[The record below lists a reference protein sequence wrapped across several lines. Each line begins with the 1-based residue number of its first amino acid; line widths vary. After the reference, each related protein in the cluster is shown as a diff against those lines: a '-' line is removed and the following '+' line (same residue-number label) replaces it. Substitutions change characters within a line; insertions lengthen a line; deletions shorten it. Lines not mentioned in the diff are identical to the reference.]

1 MWVELDSK
9 PKKMKLKLTGKVV
22 YFLVHSAFL
31 LSSCQ
36 GDLMPSERSD
46 AQPVEVGIYAG
57 GTQTRTT
64 MLENGLSAVWEA
76 GDELAVWARNSSGA
90 FTLQNQIF
98 KTYGLDETRGFF
110 TSVLSE
116 PMPEDTYTYF
126 CSYPAPISVSGTAV
140 TFGIPSVQNGKAGG
154 GADVMIASPVRHGAL
169 TAIPEPEDHSGMSM
183 NMNRMMHQFRFWVP
197 EEDQVLGDEKIEQI
211 LMTFPTAVTGNVTFD
226 VADLTVPAQLTG
238 GQTEVMLNL
247 DQTIGRTSGEEP
259 EYACFAFVPTQF
271 AEGQSFTVKAY
282 TDDKI
287 AYFDPIDLK
296 AKNCEAGHS
305 TPVML
310 MPREIVD
317 FAGIIYIKVGANN
330 LGENPRKITLTAP
343 EGCNWGDGGSNV
355 LVYEPGH
362 EITVGE
368 TIALRFETDL
378 DAYMAFSGKD
388 ISVTYDSENALL
400 SETVKMPSITG
411 QGKTDLSLTVPY
423 LLFEDFSCVYAEGES
438 YGNNSYPQDEREQ
451 PGKSLDGCMSHTGW
465 NASRYWTK
473 GNSIRINTRYQ
484 CVGATVFGYTIAFS
498 SYHHGRLDTPHL
510 TGLKPGKTVNLRM
523 NYDAGGYLHTTSS
536 SGATGVTLCIA
547 SHTNA
552 GVLDGVPTG
561 AKGLD
566 LGAPGFTATYDT
578 SLTDFGS
585 RQSSTPLSNDYGNE
599 AFTASFP
606 TYEANVSN
614 ATSATRLVFYI
625 IFTGDGGICNSE
637 FNAYIDNIKIQIDK

>member
-1 MWVELDSK
+1 MLAEYDSK
-9 PKKMKLKLTGKVV
+9 PNKMKFKLTEKVV
-22 YFLVHSAFL
+22 CFFACSSFI

-36 GDLMPSERSD
+36 GDLVSPEKPDDQM
-46 AQPVEVGIYAG
+46 VEVAIYAADPY
-57 GTQTRTT
+57 TRTT
-64 MLENGLSAVWEA
+64 MLPNGLSAIWEA
-76 GDELAVWARNSSGA
+76 SDELAVWAKNSNGA
-90 FTLQNQIF
+90 FALQNQIF
-98 KTYGLDETRGFF
+98 KTYGLDERRGFF
-110 TSVLSE
+110 TSTLSE
-116 PMPEDTYTYF
+116 PMPEDIYTYF
-126 CSYPAPISVSGTAV
+126 CCYPAPVSVNGTLA
-140 TFGIPSVQNGKAGG
+140 TFRIPSVQNGKASE
-154 GADVMIASPVRHGAL
+154 GAEVMIASPVQHGAL
-169 TAIPEPEDHSGMSM
+169 TEIPEPEDHSGMSV

-197 EEDQVLGDEKIEQI
+197 EEDQLLGAEKIEQI
-211 LMTFPTAVTGNVTFD
+211 FMTFPSAVTGNVTFD
-226 VADLTVPAQLTG
+226 VSAPEIAAQLSD
-238 GQTEVMLNL
+238 GQSDVQLNL
-247 DQTIGRTSGEEP
+247 EQPIGRSSGDDCQ
-259 EYACFAFVPTQF
+259 YACFAFVPTQF
-271 AEGQSFTVKAY
+271 ESGQAFSIKAY

-287 AYFDPIDLK
+287 AYFDPIDLRGRDFL
-296 AKNCEAGHS
+296 AGHS
-305 TPVML
+305 TPVIL
-310 MPREIVD
+310 RVKELVD
-317 FAGIIYIKVGANN
+317 FAGIIYLKVGANN

-343 EGCNWGDGGSNV
+343 SGCNWGDGQSNV

-362 EITVGE
+362 EIEVGE
-368 TIALRFETDL
+368 TLAFKFETDL
-378 DAYMAFSGKD
+378 DAYMAFSNKNVT
-388 ISVTYDSENALL
+388 VTYDSENALL
-400 SETVKMPSITG
+400 SDTITMPTINSQGTVTV
-411 QGKTDLSLTVPY
+411 SLTVPY
-423 LLFEDFSCVYAEGES
+423 LLHEDFSCVYAEGES
-438 YGNNSYPQDEREQ
+438 YGNNSYSQDEREQ
-451 PGKSLDGCMSHTGW
+451 PGKSLDDCMSHTGW

-484 CVGATVFGYTIAFS
+484 CVGATVLGYTVAFA

-536 SGATGVTLCIA
+536 SGASGVTLCIA

-552 GVLDGVPTG
+552 GVLEGVPTG

-625 IFTGDGGICNSE
+625 IFTGDGGICNAE

>member
-1 MWVELDSK
+1 
-9 PKKMKLKLTGKVV
+9 MKLKLTGKVV

-36 GDLMPSERSD
+36 GDLMPSERSE

-57 GTQTRTT
+57 GAHARTA

-76 GDELAVWARNSSGA
+76 GDELAVWARNSAGA
-90 FTLQNQIF
+90 FALQNQIF
-98 KTYGLDETRGFF
+98 KTYGLDERRGFF

-126 CSYPAPISVSGTAV
+126 CSYPAPISVNGTAA
-140 TFGIPSVQNGKAGG
+140 TFVIPSVQNGKASG
-154 GADVMIASPVRHGAL
+154 GADVMIASPVQHSAL
-169 TAIPEPEDHSGMSM
+169 TAIPDPEDHSGMSM
-183 NMNRMMHQFRFWVP
+183 IMNRMMHQFRFWVP
-197 EEDQVLGDEKIEQI
+197 AEDQVLGDEKIENI
-211 LMTFPTAVTGNVTFD
+211 YMTFPTAVTGNATFN
-226 VADLTVPAQLTG
+226 VADPDAPAQLAE
-238 GQTEVMLNL
+238 GQADVQLNL
-247 DQTIGRTSGEEP
+247 NQPIGRTSGEDY

-296 AKNCEAGHS
+296 ARNFQAGHS

-438 YGNNSYPQDEREQ
+438 YGNNSYSQDERDQ
-451 PGKSLDGCMSHTGW
+451 PGSSLDGCMSHTGW
-465 NASRYWTK
+465 NASRYWTT
-473 GNSIRINTRYQ
+473 GNSMRINTRYQ
-484 CVGATVFGYTIAFS
+484 CVGFNINLSWMGLGNISLQFA
-498 SYHHGRLDTPHL
+498 SYHHGRLDTPQL
-510 TGLKPGKTVNLRM
+510 TGLKPGKTVNLRL
-523 NYDAGGYLHTTSS
+523 NYDAGGNLHGTSS
-536 SGATGVTLCIA
+536 SAASDPKLCVATHTNTGVLEGI
-547 SHTNA
+547 
-552 GVLDGVPTG
+552 PTG
-561 AKGLD
+561 AKGFVLD
-566 LGAPGFTATYDT
+566 TSVGFTETYTT
-578 SLTDFGS
+578 SVSDFGS
-585 RQSSTPLSNDYGNE
+585 RQSSAALTNDFGNN

-606 TYEANVSN
+606 TYEADISN
-614 ATSATRLVFYI
+614 ATSSTRLVFYI
-625 IFTGDGGICNSE
+625 IFTGDEGICNAE

>member
-1 MWVELDSK
+1 
-9 PKKMKLKLTGKVV
+9 MKLKLTGKVV

-36 GDLMPSERSD
+36 GDLMPSERSE

-57 GTQTRTT
+57 GAHARTA

-76 GDELAVWARNSSGA
+76 GDELAVWARNSAGA
-90 FTLQNQIF
+90 FALQNQIF
-98 KTYGLDETRGFF
+98 KTYGLDERRGFF

-126 CSYPAPISVSGTAV
+126 CSYPAPISLNGTAA
-140 TFGIPSVQNGKAGG
+140 TFGIPSVQNVKASG
-154 GADVMIASPVRHGAL
+154 GADVMIASPVQHGAL
-169 TAIPEPEDHSGMSM
+169 TAIPDPEDHSGMSM
-183 NMNRMMHQFRFWVP
+183 IMNRMMHQFRFWVP
-197 EEDQVLGDEKIEQI
+197 AEDQVLGDEKIENI
-211 LMTFPTAVTGNVTFD
+211 YMTFPTAVTGNVTFD

-238 GQTEVMLNL
+238 GQADVQLNL
-247 DQTIGRTSGEEP
+247 NQPIGRTSGEDY

-296 AKNCEAGHS
+296 ARNFQAGHS

-355 LVYEPGH
+355 FVYEPGH

-438 YGNNSYPQDEREQ
+438 YGNNSYSQDEREQ

-484 CVGATVFGYTIAFS
+484 CVGATVFGYTVAFA

-523 NYDAGGYLHTTSS
+523 NYDAGGHLHTTSN
-536 SGATGVTLCIA
+536 SGASGVTLCIA

-552 GVLDGVPTG
+552 GVLEGVPTG

-625 IFTGDGGICNSE
+625 IFTGDGGISNAE
-637 FNAYIDNIKIQIDK
+637 FNAYIDNIKVQIDK

>member
-1 MWVELDSK
+1 
-9 PKKMKLKLTGKVV
+9 MKLKLTGKVV

-36 GDLMPSERSD
+36 GDLMPSERSE

-57 GTQTRTT
+57 GAHARTA

-76 GDELAVWARNSSGA
+76 GDELAVWARNSAGA
-90 FTLQNQIF
+90 FALQNQIF
-98 KTYGLDETRGFF
+98 KTYGLDERRGFF

-126 CSYPAPISVSGTAV
+126 CSYPAPISVNGTAA
-140 TFGIPSVQNGKAGG
+140 TFGIPSVQNGKASG
-154 GADVMIASPVRHGAL
+154 GADVMIASPVQHSAL
-169 TAIPEPEDHSGMSM
+169 TAIPDPEDHSGMSM
-183 NMNRMMHQFRFWVP
+183 IMNRMMHQFRFWVP
-197 EEDQVLGDEKIEQI
+197 AEDQVLGDEKIENI
-211 LMTFPTAVTGNVTFD
+211 YMTFPTAVTGNVTFD

-238 GQTEVMLNL
+238 GQADVQLNL
-247 DQTIGRTSGEEP
+247 NQPIGRTSGEDY

-296 AKNCEAGHS
+296 ARNFQAGHS

-438 YGNNSYPQDEREQ
+438 YGNNSYSQDERKQ
-451 PGKSLDGCMSHTGW
+451 PGSSLDGCMSHTGW

-484 CVGATVFGYTIAFS
+484 CVGATVFGYTVAFA

-510 TGLKPGKTVNLRM
+510 TGLKPGKSVNLRM

-536 SGATGVTLCIA
+536 SGASGVTLCIA

-552 GVLDGVPTG
+552 GVLEGVPTG

-599 AFTASFP
+599 AFTASLP

-625 IFTGDGGICNSE
+625 IFTGDGGICNAE

>member
-1 MWVELDSK
+1 
-9 PKKMKLKLTGKVV
+9 MKLKLTGKVV

-36 GDLMPSERSD
+36 GELMPSERSE
-46 AQPVEVGIYAG
+46 AHPVEVGIYAG
-57 GTQTRTT
+57 SAHTRTA

-76 GDELAVWARNSSGA
+76 GDELAVWARNSAGA
-90 FTLQNQIF
+90 FALQNQIF
-98 KTYGLDETRGFF
+98 KTYGLDERRGFF

-126 CSYPAPISVSGTAV
+126 CSYPAPISVNGTAA
-140 TFGIPSVQNGKAGG
+140 TFGIPSVQNGKASG
-154 GADVMIASPVRHGAL
+154 GADVMIASPVQHSAL
-169 TAIPEPEDHSGMSM
+169 TAIPDPEDHSGMSM
-183 NMNRMMHQFRFWVP
+183 IMNRMMHQFRFWVP
-197 EEDQVLGDEKIEQI
+197 AEDQVLGDEKIEKI
-211 LMTFPTAVTGNVTFD
+211 YMTFPTAVTGNVTFD

-238 GQTEVMLNL
+238 GQADVQLNL
-247 DQTIGRTSGEEP
+247 NQPIGRTSGEDY

-296 AKNCEAGHS
+296 ARNFQAGHS

-438 YGNNSYPQDEREQ
+438 YGNNSYSQDERNQ
-451 PGKSLDGCMSHTGW
+451 PGSSLDGCMSHTGW

-510 TGLKPGKTVNLRM
+510 TGLKPGKNVNLRM

-536 SGATGVTLCIA
+536 SGASGVTLCIA

-552 GVLDGVPTG
+552 GVLEGVPTG

-614 ATSATRLVFYI
+614 ATSTTRLVFYI
-625 IFTGDGGICNSE
+625 IFTGDGGICNAE

>member
-1 MWVELDSK
+1 
-9 PKKMKLKLTGKVV
+9 MKLKLTGKVV

-36 GDLMPSERSD
+36 GELMPFERSE

-57 GTQTRTT
+57 GAHTRTA

-76 GDELAVWARNSSGA
+76 GDELAVWARNSAGA
-90 FTLQNQIF
+90 FALQNQIF
-98 KTYGLDETRGFF
+98 KTYGLDERRGFF

-126 CSYPAPISVSGTAV
+126 CSYPAPISVNGTAA
-140 TFGIPSVQNGKAGG
+140 TFGIPSVQNGNASG
-154 GADVMIASPVRHGAL
+154 GADVMIASPVQHGAL
-169 TAIPEPEDHSGMSM
+169 TAIPDPEDHSGMSM
-183 NMNRMMHQFRFWVP
+183 IMNRMMHQFRFWVP
-197 EEDQVLGDEKIEQI
+197 AEDQVLGDEKIEKI
-211 LMTFPTAVTGNVTFD
+211 YMTFPTAVTGNVTFD

-238 GQTEVMLNL
+238 GQADVQLNL
-247 DQTIGRTSGEEP
+247 NQPIGRTSGEDY

-296 AKNCEAGHS
+296 ARNFQAGHS

-438 YGNNSYPQDEREQ
+438 YGNNSYSQDEREQ
-451 PGKSLDGCMSHTGW
+451 PGNSLDGCMSHTGW

-484 CVGATVFGYTIAFS
+484 CVGFKFASYSLQFA
-498 SYHHGRLDTPHL
+498 SYHHGRLDTPAL
-510 TGLKPGKTVNLRM
+510 TGLKPGKTVKLVI
-523 NYDAGGYLHTTSS
+523 NYDAGGYLHSS
-536 SGATGVTLCIA
+536 SSSDATGVNLCIA
-547 SHTNA
+547 SHTNT
-552 GVLDGVPTG
+552 GVLQGIPTG
-561 AKGLD
+561 AKGFVLD
-566 LGAPGFTATYDT
+566 LSAGFTEKYTTAV
-578 SLTDFGS
+578 SDFGS
-585 RQSSTPLSNDYGNE
+585 RQSSSPLSNDFGND
-599 AFTASFP
+599 AFTAAFP
-606 TYEANVSN
+606 TYEANVLN

-625 IFTGDGGICNSE
+625 IFTGSEGICNAE

>member
-1 MWVELDSK
+1 
-9 PKKMKLKLTGKVV
+9 MKLKLTGKVV

-36 GDLMPSERSD
+36 GDLMPSERSE
-46 AQPVEVGIYAG
+46 AQPVEVGIYVG
-57 GTQTRTT
+57 GAHARTA

-76 GDELAVWARNSSGA
+76 GDELAVWARNSAGA
-90 FTLQNQIF
+90 FALQNQIF
-98 KTYGLDETRGFF
+98 KTYGLDERRGFF

-126 CSYPAPISVSGTAV
+126 CSYPAPISVNGTAA
-140 TFGIPSVQNGKAGG
+140 TFGIPSVQNGKASG
-154 GADVMIASPVRHGAL
+154 GADVMIASPVQHSAL
-169 TAIPEPEDHSGMSM
+169 TAIPDPEDHSGMSM
-183 NMNRMMHQFRFWVP
+183 IMNRMMHQFRFWVP
-197 EEDQVLGDEKIEQI
+197 AEDQVLGDEKIEKI

-238 GQTEVMLNL
+238 GQADVQLNL
-247 DQTIGRTSGEEP
+247 NQPIGRTSGEDY

-296 AKNCEAGHS
+296 ARNFQAGHS

-438 YGNNSYPQDEREQ
+438 YGNNSYSQDERNQ
-451 PGKSLDGCMSHTGW
+451 PGSSLDGCMSHTGW

-484 CVGATVFGYTIAFS
+484 CVGATVFGYTVAFA

-510 TGLKPGKTVNLRM
+510 TGLKPGKSVNLRM

-536 SGATGVTLCIA
+536 SGASGVTLCIA

-552 GVLDGVPTG
+552 GVLEGVPTG

-625 IFTGDGGICNSE
+625 IFTGDGGICNAE

>member
-1 MWVELDSK
+1 
-9 PKKMKLKLTGKVV
+9 MKLKLTGKVV

-36 GDLMPSERSD
+36 GDLLPSERSE
-46 AQPVEVGIYAG
+46 AQPVEVGIYVG
-57 GTQTRTT
+57 GAHARTA

-76 GDELAVWARNSSGA
+76 GDELAVWARNSAGA
-90 FTLQNQIF
+90 FALQNQIF
-98 KTYGLDETRGFF
+98 KTYGLDERRGFF

-126 CSYPAPISVSGTAV
+126 CSYPAPISVNGTAA
-140 TFGIPSVQNGKAGG
+140 TFGIPSVQNGKASGG
-154 GADVMIASPVRHGAL
+154 TDVMIASPVQHSAL
-169 TAIPEPEDHSGMSM
+169 TAIPDPEDHSGMSM
-183 NMNRMMHQFRFWVP
+183 IMNRMMHQFRFWVP
-197 EEDQVLGDEKIEQI
+197 AEDQVLGDEKIENI
-211 LMTFPTAVTGNVTFD
+211 YMTFPTAVTGNVTFD

-238 GQTEVMLNL
+238 GQADVQLNL
-247 DQTIGRTSGEEP
+247 NQPIGRTSGEDY

-296 AKNCEAGHS
+296 ARNFQAGHS

-438 YGNNSYPQDEREQ
+438 YGNNSYSQDERNQ
-451 PGKSLDGCMSHTGW
+451 PGSSLDGCMSHTGW

-484 CVGATVFGYTIAFS
+484 CVGATVFGYTVAFA

-510 TGLKPGKTVNLRM
+510 TGLKPGKSVNLRM
-523 NYDAGGYLHTTSS
+523 NYDAGGHLHTTSS
-536 SGATGVTLCIA
+536 SGASGVTLCIA

-552 GVLDGVPTG
+552 GVLEGVPTG

-625 IFTGDGGICNSE
+625 IFTGDGGICNAE